1 MNANSHTTPVFDPD
15 DLSKRVP
22 INWDEPLVFVNVIYL
37 EAYPVVYHDKS
48 CLGGDIHLIVYKK
61 GGASATYTARSD
73 GTSATSNSTQQRV
86 FNVSSIPKVMLVG

>member
-61 GGASATYTARSD
+61 NGASAPYISCSD
-73 GTSATSNSTQQRV
+73 GTSATTVSSQRV